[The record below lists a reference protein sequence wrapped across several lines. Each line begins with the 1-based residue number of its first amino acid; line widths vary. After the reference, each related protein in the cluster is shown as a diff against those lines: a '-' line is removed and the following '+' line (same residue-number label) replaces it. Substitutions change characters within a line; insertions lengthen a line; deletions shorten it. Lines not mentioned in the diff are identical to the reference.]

1 MASNSG
7 MDMSYVLDVL
17 QGVLDK
23 QTQVDPVSQAF
34 YNNLLNN
41 FNTVVGTLKD
51 ANNINKTELNKI
63 AEYVKKTLSSNYGV
77 QYTQQFKDLIS
88 EFKSAAKVA
97 IDKKEQ
103 IDATKLVAG
112 LSNIVSTAISQSLM
126 AEKRGDKKGA
136 LLKNTTEANAKALA
150 EEIAKKLGLEG
161 ALDRGI
167 DKVLAF
173 LGVTNKDNQKKQ
185 KNLMEDL
192 VDALGKGRLG
202 KIGQDIFRIVG
213 FMGARWLSQF
223 GQFGKIMGGL
233 FYVAME
239 SFAPILANL
248 LVTGMGKL
256 ITGMILPGLQGAVG
270 SICRAIWGSK
280 LVQGAGARIGTI
292 IHDLSGKEISPAL
305 QMLSGKGAEKAIGAA
320 KVGGLGLV
328 GTGALIGAGWAG
340 GEAVDSWKQGKKGNA
355 AALGIGAGL
364 MGAGGLAA
372 LASIFVPAI
381 GGALAIPL
389 APIAIGVAA
398 LGAVVGGLSF
408 WWKKA
413 HQEDKEKDK
422 EEKSFWQSFVDWIK
436 DHLPWG
442 DNKDNHNFTDYVNN
456 LSPNQTYNLA
466 SKDSSAQLLSG
477 KQKGVFDKHL
487 DPSKMTEEDW
497 KRADSLKPIYGKM
510 GEIVNLGQMSRKR
523 AMEVVKA
530 DIAQKGNKSFYEA
543 LTADVAD
550 LGSFGTDIPFAAKG
564 TMDRFKALKA
574 QMIKEGVVGAENA
587 KITSAIGTLGS
598 RQRMSPHS
606 YTDSIYGHFGS
617 NATTI
622 DIINSAT
629 RKGYNISDAQAKKYG
644 IAYVNREGD
653 HDHISFGVLN
663 SQIAAQEAHAQRQ
676 SITSKA
682 LVEASNVGGG
692 YKAFEKWLL
701 DEKQIRDVEKLK
713 NVYGEDWYNQQL
725 EQYLRAKGIRKEAD
739 TEGKEHWVTYE
750 KGVVPGTSK
759 RTGMEAVLDPTG
771 NVTFE
776 KVKFNLQAATN
787 KGLNN

>member
-1 MASNSG
+1 MANNSG

-34 YNNLLNN
+34 YDNLLDN

-77 QYTQQFKDLIS
+77 QYTQQFKDLIA

-136 LLKNTTEANAKALA
+136 LLKNTTEANAKVLA
-150 EEIAKKLGLEG
+150 EEIARKLGLEG

-167 DKVLAF
+167 DKVLSF

-185 KNLMEDL
+185 KNLMDDL

-202 KIGQDIFRIVG
+202 KIGQDIFRLVG

-239 SFAPILANL
+239 SFAPILAE
-248 LVTGMGKL
+248 VMMRSIGKL
-256 ITGMILPGLQGAVG
+256 IVTWGGNIVA
-270 SICRAIWGSK
+270 AIWGSMMK
-280 LVQGAGARIGTI
+280 LNPLKWSRTFGQ
-292 IHDLSGKEISPAL
+292 PY
-305 QMLSGKGAEKAIGAA
+305 A
-320 KVGGLGLV
+320 KVGGRIVSGTRLGLI
-328 GTGALIGAGWAG
+328 GTGLAAAVGGTAGAAWAA
-340 GEAVDSWKQGKKGNA
+340 GEASDSWKKGRIGNA
-355 AALGIGAGL
+355 AALGLGAGI
-364 MGAGGLAA
+364 MGAGALAGIASLIPAVGTAVVAA
-372 LASIFVPAI
+372 LGV
-381 GGALAIPL
+381 PL
-389 APIAIGVAA
+389 APIAAGVVAIGAA
-398 LGAVVGGLSF
+398 IAGIAF
-408 WWKKA
+408 WWKKT
-413 HQEDKEKDK
+413 HREDKEKDK
-422 EEKSFWQSFVDWIK
+422 EEKSWWQNFIDWIK
-436 DHLPWG
+436 DHWPFG
-442 DNKDNHNFTDYVNN
+442 GGRDNNGPTTFPGGNVPTGI
-456 LSPNQTYNLA
+456 QTYNTG
-466 SKDSSAQLLSG
+466 SRGSTAQLLSG
-477 KQKGVFDKHL
+477 KTDIRGHL
-487 DPSKMTEEDW
+487 SPKKMTEEDW
-497 KRADSLKPIYGKM
+497 KKADTLDPIYGKM

-530 DIAQKGNKSFYEA
+530 DIAKKGDKSYYEA

-574 QMIKEGVVGAENA
+574 QMIADGVKGAENA

-598 RQRMSPHS
+598 RQQMSPHT
-606 YTDSIYGHFGS
+606 YKDSIFGHFGS

-622 DIINSAT
+622 DIVNAAT
-629 RKGYNISDAQAKKYG
+629 RKGYDISDAQAKKYG

-653 HDHISFGVLN
+653 HDHVSFGWLN
-663 SQIAAQEAHAQRQ
+663 RQIESQGGQKAEAVRHSIA
-676 SITSKA
+676 SKA
-682 LVEASNVGGG
+682 LIESTEYGGG
-692 YKAFEKWLL
+692 YTEFRKWLAKKGYPSAKAAEREDL
-701 DEKQIRDVEKLK
+701 MIEFLKSKGLRPDKDEKGDDVYAFYRKDSLLDK
-713 NVYGEDWYNQQL
+713 PKKTGE
-725 EQYLRAKGIRKEAD
+725 GIK
-739 TEGKEHWVTYE
+739 
-750 KGVVPGTSK
+750 
-759 RTGMEAVLDPTG
+759 VLTDPTG
-771 NVTFE
+771 SVTFE
-776 KVKFNLQAATN
+776 KVKLNMQSATS
-787 KGLNN
+787 KGLDN